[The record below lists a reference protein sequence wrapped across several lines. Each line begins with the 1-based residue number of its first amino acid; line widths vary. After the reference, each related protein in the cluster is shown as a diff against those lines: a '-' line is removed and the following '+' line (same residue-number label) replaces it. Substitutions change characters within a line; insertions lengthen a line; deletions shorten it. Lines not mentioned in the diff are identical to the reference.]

1 MPPPSSPDY
10 SRGMQATETLKF
22 LLVPL
27 RGAPLVLVAM
37 LSVLLSGFAERY
49 PDDVAE
55 RIAGQLAQQLER

>member
-1 MPPPSSPDY
+1 
-10 SRGMQATETLKF
+10 MQATETLKF